1 MRPSNSI
8 AFRASRAESAQEA
21 QAALE
26 ALYGQSSVEE
36 ADVVVA
42 LGGDGFMLETLK
54 EVRPLG
60 KPVYGMN
67 RGTVGFLMN
76 EYSETDLRE
85 RLAGAEEAVIN
96 PLLMHAGRA
105 DGTVV
110 EGLAINEVSLL
121 RQGPQ
126 AARMRISV
134 DGRPRLEELVCDGA
148 LVATP
153 AGSTA
158 YNYSAHG
165 PILPIGSEVLA
176 LTAVAPFRPRRW
188 RGALLPKSARVRFDI
203 LDPGKRPVMADAD
216 GSPVEDVHWVE
227 VQSEPAVE
235 HRILFD
241 PGHGLEE
248 RLIREQF
255 L

>member
-1 MRPSNSI
+1 MRPSKSI
-8 AFRASRAESAQEA
+8 AFLASRADVAQ
-21 QAALE
+21 QARETLA
-26 ALYGQSSVEE
+26 ALYGQCDPAD

-54 EVRPLG
+54 DVRPLG

-76 EYSETDLRE
+76 EYSETDLRD
-85 RLAGAEEAVIN
+85 RLANAEEAVIN
-96 PLLMHAGRA
+96 PLLMRAGRA

-126 AARMRISV
+126 AARMKISI
-134 DGRPRLEELVCDGA
+134 DGRPRLDELVCDGA

-158 YNYSAHG
+158 YNSSAHV
-165 PILPIGSEVLA
+165 PSLPIGSEVLA

-227 VQSEPAVE
+227 IQSEPAVE